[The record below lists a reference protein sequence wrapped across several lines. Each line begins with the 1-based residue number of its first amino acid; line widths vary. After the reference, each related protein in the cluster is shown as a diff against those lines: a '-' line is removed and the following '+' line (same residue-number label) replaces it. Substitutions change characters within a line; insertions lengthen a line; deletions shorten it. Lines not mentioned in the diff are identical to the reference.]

1 MKTLIFNG
9 SPRKN
14 GDTSKLLEKFCA
26 SLDGEVRIVRAYDC
40 GIKPCADCRYCWK
53 HSGCSIKDEMTELY
67 DYIGECDNI
76 IIASPVYFST
86 LTGPLLSVLSRVQ
99 TLFCSRFFRGEP
111 RMGGKRGAVIVVG
124 GGDGSPDGAVKTAR
138 MLLRQMGVDEIL
150 SVISFH
156 DTNHRPA
163 AEDEGTCLQI
173 EKLAADLSG
182 R

>member
-40 GIKPCADCRYCWK
+40 GISPCVDCRYCWK
-53 HSGCSIKDEMTELY
+53 HPGCAIKDEMTELY

-76 IIASPVYFST
+76 VIASPVYFST

-138 MLLRQMGVDEIL
+138 MLLRQMGADEIL
-150 SVISFH
+150 PAISFH

-163 AEDEGTCLQI
+163 AEDEETCRKVT
-173 EKLAADLSG
+173 EAAAFMSG

>member
-14 GDTSKLLEKFCA
+14 GDTSQLLQKFCA
-26 SLDGEVRIVRAYDC
+26 GLDGEYRIVRAYD
-40 GIKPCADCRYCWK
+40 GDIKPCVDCRYCWE
-53 HSGCSIKDEMTELY
+53 HPGCAIRDGMTEIY
-67 DYIGECDNI
+67 DWIADCDNI
-76 IIASPVYFST
+76 VIASPVYFST

-111 RMGGKRGAVIVVG
+111 RKGGKRGAVIVVG

-138 MLLRQMGVDEIL
+138 MLLRQMGADEIL
-150 SVISFH
+150 PVISFH
-156 DTNHRPA
+156 DTNHHPA
-163 AEDEGTCLQI
+163 AEDEETCRQV
-173 EKLAADLSG
+173 EEAAAKLSG